1 MSTAYFA
8 HPSGLAHVTPPA
20 HPEQVARLRAIAAVI
35 DTPRYAALLR
45 PEPPAAPDAQ
55 ILRCHPQRYIDRI
68 EAAIP
73 AKGWTSLDGD
83 THVCPGSMEAAR
95 RGVGGCLKAVDM
107 VLAGEAANA
116 FVAMRPPGHHAER
129 ETAMGFC
136 LFGNAAIAA
145 KYALDHHGLSR
156 VAVVDFDVHHG
167 NGTQDLLWQEERAL
181 FVSCHQMP
189 LYPGTGAH
197 DQRGAHGQIVNIP
210 LPPGSDGAAMRMVTD
225 EVILPALERHRP
237 ELVIVSAGFDAHRAD
252 PLANLDWE
260 TDDFGWITE
269 RLCDAAETLCGGRLV
284 STLEGGYDLAAL
296 AASVA
301 AHVDVLM
308 ERGKR

>member
-8 HPSGLAHVTPPA
+8 HPSGLAHVTPPG
-20 HPEQVARLRAIAAVI
+20 HPEQVARLQSIAAVI
-35 DTPRYAALLR
+35 DTPGYDALIR
-45 PEPPAAPDAQ
+45 VEPPAAPDAE
-55 ILRCHPQRYIDRI
+55 ILRCHPQRYVDKVA
-68 EAAIP
+68 AAIP
-73 AKGWTSLDGD
+73 AAGWAALDGD
-83 THVCPGSMEAAR
+83 THLSPESMEAAR

-107 VLAGEAANA
+107 VLAGEASNA
-116 FVAMRPPGHHAER
+116 FVAMRPPGHHAET

-167 NGTQDLLWQEERAL
+167 NGTQDLLWNEERAL
-181 FVSCHQMP
+181 FVSTHQMP

-197 DQRGAHGQIVNIP
+197 DERGAHGQIVNVP
-210 LPPGSDGAAMRMVTD
+210 LPPGSDGNLMRRVTD
-225 EVILPALERHRP
+225 EIIIPALERHKP
-237 ELVIVSAGFDAHRAD
+237 ELMIVSAGFDAHLAD
-252 PLANLDWE
+252 PLASLEWDTE
-260 TDDFGWITE
+260 DFAWITE
-269 RLCDAAETLCGGRLV
+269 RLCGAADALCGGRLV

-308 ERGKR
+308 KRGA